1 MDEGALND
9 CFPTL
14 YMFLHENN
22 LNLIESIK
30 LVFMEHLSQL
40 IVHFQNYFP
49 EDDQQRNWI
58 KDPFTT
64 DLPSELTITEQE
76 QLIDLYSDSVS
87 KSKFVSLSLPEFW
100 IAMKKQY
107 PIVANKAIRT
117 LIPFASSYLCETGF
131 SALAV
136 IKSKYRGKLNTEK
149 EMRIALSKFTP
160 RFDATKTSTAVPL
173 KIKIIINVLIF

>member
-1 MDEGALND
+1 MTNLND
-9 CFPTL
+9 STTGIVFKENEDTEVVTTNDDNPIVITL
-14 YMFLHENN
+14 RED
-22 LNLIESIK
+22 SI
-30 LVFMEHLSQL
+30 
-40 IVHFQNYFP
+40 
-49 EDDQQRNWI
+49 DR
-58 KDPFTT
+58 
-64 DLPSELTITEQE
+64 E

-131 SALAV
+131 SALAA

-160 RFDATKTSTAVPL
+160 RFDDLMQQKQAQPSH
-173 KIKIIINVLIF
+173 

>member
-1 MDEGALND
+1 MDEGALNV

-14 YMFLHENN
+14 YMFHHENN
-22 LNLIESIK
+22 LNLIESVK

-49 EDDQQRNWI
+49 EDDQERNWI
-58 KDPFTT
+58 KDPFTY
-64 DLPSELTITEQE
+64 LSSKLTITEQE

-87 KSKFVSLSLPEFW
+87 KSKFVSLSLPEFL
-100 IAMKKQY
+100 IAMKKLY
-107 PIVANKAIRT
+107 LIVAIEAIRT

-149 EMRIALSKFTP
+149 EIRITLSKFTP
-160 RFDATKTSTAVPL
+160 RFDDIMLQKQAQTSH
-173 KIKIIINVLIF
+173 